1 MISRARSLSLICLGA
16 FACVSLVRAQTYIP
30 WNGLGL
36 TANYTDSANWEG
48 NVAPVND
55 GTGYALFGTAARTD
69 IAVDVA
75 QDLKGVKFDF
85 TTATDTTYS
94 FSGSTTSL
102 TLGAGGLI
110 IDTGATVFTS
120 RTPSQVSASTAGTVQ
135 FQSSLGLVLS
145 AAQTWTLATGTS
157 ALVASPVSGNG
168 TLTLAGDGFVS
179 FSGNNTRTGDT
190 VLTGGALGVG
200 HNNALGTGALRV
212 NGNTTLYSGS
222 TRSLANALFLNAS
235 SLILQAYGSELRF
248 TGPVTLGANATLNT
262 TGSIIYVD
270 GNIGETG
277 GARFFT
283 ASGPA
288 PVVLSGN
295 NTYSG
300 GTQVFTGHLLFRNA
314 LSVPTAGSISTDPQ
328 GYVGAGFSTNIV
340 TGYLAKFSP
349 ANTSGTI
356 GFDTDPAA
364 TSANIIAEPINL
376 TGFNSL
382 ARLGTATRA
391 TFSSNATI
399 TPAAAAGYRF
409 GGGGGTLRVESRLTG
424 TGTSV
429 TADSSQGTEL
439 TVFLTYNDLIL
450 GGNNYTGQT
459 NATHAAIVFGTGSA
473 PLTSTFTL
481 GAGGYIGT
489 QDLALLPSTWI
500 GNFSTSTLT
509 GMIGWDTPN
518 VASPIVVGSLVTPI
532 DLGRFSG
539 SGATIALGTT
549 SAATLAGAITLPANQ
564 TDYHFGGYKG
574 GWLTVNST
582 LSGARAVRIGDAF
595 GDIPDVDRNDPT
607 RISSVFL
614 GGNNSH
620 SGGTFL
626 YSGRLV
632 LDHANALGTGAL
644 TVDRI
649 GGTVDPKVETSLTS
663 NPTFGNALLV
673 GGAFNLGGTNSFG
686 WSGAIANATGAG
698 RITKYGASTLTL
710 SGNNTA
716 FTRGFYID
724 EGTIAFTT
732 DTAAGT
738 GSVDFGSGVGATA
751 AFTSAAPSIG
761 GLDSSPSTARVTL
774 GSGTTLTINQAS
786 SGTFRGQISGSGAII
801 KSGSGALRLEGNST
815 YSGGT
820 TITAGRVTAATGSAL
835 GSSAITL
842 NGATSELNLLAGVT
856 LGNTVTIGANGGLL
870 SGSGVFSNNIAIGTG
885 SGLSPGN
892 PVGTLAFTNGLT
904 WDSGGYLRAD
914 VQNAT
919 GGAGVGWDSV
929 QVTGAL
935 SFNATTGAPFTIFLR
950 TVDSSGAPGSAV
962 NFVPT
967 NPYSWTI
974 LTSTNLSGFNPNAV
988 TLDTSGFTSAVNGGT
1003 FSLST
1008 SSNNLTVDF
1017 TPVPE
1022 PETWALLVTGLGI
1035 AGYQAL
1041 RRRRNAR
1048 HS

>member
-1 MISRARSLSLICLGA
+1 MISRVRSLSLICLGA
-16 FACVSLVRAQTYIP
+16 FGCAGLVRAQSYIP

-36 TANYTDSANWEG
+36 SANWTESGNWEG
-48 NVAPVND
+48 TVAPVND
-55 GTGYALFGTAARTD
+55 GNGYALFGTAARTD
-69 IAVDVA
+69 ITVDVA
-75 QDLKGVKFDF
+75 QSMKGVKFDF
-85 TTATDTTYS
+85 STATDTTYS
-94 FSGSTTSL
+94 FSGSTTAL
-102 TLGAGGLI
+102 TLGTGGLI

-120 RTPSQVSASTAGTVQ
+120 YTPSQVSASTPGTVQ
-135 FQSSLGLVLS
+135 LQSSLGLVLG
-145 AAQTWTLATGTS
+145 AAQTWTLASGTS

-212 NGNTTLYSGS
+212 NGNSTLYTGS

-262 TGSIIYVD
+262 TGSIVYVD
-270 GNIGETG
+270 GDIGETG

-283 ASGPA
+283 ASGTA

-295 NTYSG
+295 NTYTG

-314 LSVPTAGSISTDPQ
+314 LSVPATGSISTDPQ
-328 GYVGAGFSTNIV
+328 GYVGAGFATNIV
-340 TGYLAKFSP
+340 SGYLSKFSP

-364 TSANIIAEPINL
+364 ASANIIAEPIDL

-391 TFSSNATI
+391 TLSSNATI
-399 TPAAAAGYRF
+399 TPAAAGYRF

-439 TVFLTYNDLIL
+439 TIYLTYNDLIL
-450 GGNNYTGQT
+450 GGNNYTGPT
-459 NATHAAIVFGTGSA
+459 NATHAAIVFGSGSA

-489 QDLALLPSTWI
+489 QDLALLPSSWI
-500 GNFSTSTLT
+500 GNFATSTLT

-518 VASPIVVGSLVTPI
+518 VASPIVVGSILTPI
-532 DLGRFSG
+532 DLGRFTG
-539 SGATIALGTT
+539 NGATIALGTT

-564 TDYHFGGYKG
+564 ADYHFGGYKG

-582 LSGARAVRIGDAF
+582 LSGARAVRIGDAY
-595 GDIPDVDRNDPT
+595 GDIPDVDRNDLT

-614 GGNNSH
+614 GGNNTH

-632 LDHANALGTGAL
+632 LDHASALGTGAL

-649 GGTVDPKVETSLTS
+649 GGTVDPKVETSLTA

-673 GGAFNLGGTNSFG
+673 GGAFNLGGANSFG

-738 GSVDFGSGVGATA
+738 GSIDFGSAVGATA
-751 AFTSAAPSIG
+751 AFTSSAPSIG
-761 GLDSSPSTARVTL
+761 GLDSSPSTARVTV

-801 KSGSGALRLEGNST
+801 KSGSGALRLEGNNT

-820 TITAGRVTAATGSAL
+820 TITAGTVTAAASSAL
-835 GSSAITL
+835 GSSAVTL
-842 NGATSELNLLAGVT
+842 NGATSELNLLSGVT
-856 LGNTVTIGANGGLL
+856 LANSLSIGANGGLL
-870 SGSGVFSNNIAIGTG
+870 AGSGVFTSNVAIGTG

-892 PVGTLAFTNGLT
+892 PVGTLSFTNGLT
-904 WDSGGYLRAD
+904 WGQGGYLRAD

-929 QVTGAL
+929 QVTGTL
-935 SFNATTGAPFTIFLR
+935 TFNATTGAPFTIFLR
-950 TVDSSGAPGSAV
+950 TVDSTGAAGSAV

-967 NPYSWTI
+967 NAYSWTI

-1008 SSNNLTVDF
+1008 SSNNLIVDF

-1048 HS
+1048 QN